1 MEKSSFQEVTSS
13 FPHPIPAAIAA
24 VIRDGNVLLVRRRN
38 PPDAN
43 HWGFPG
49 GKIDFGET
57 IESAA
62 LRELHEETGVQ
73 ANVVKTFTAVD
84 VFDHDGAGHIQQHF
98 VLIAVL
104 CQWISGEPVAGDD
117 ALDARW
123 FPIESLE
130 RQDLALSLDVV
141 EVAKMAAGLKKMA
154 SPSIT
159 TC

>member
-1 MEKSSFQEVTSS
+1 MEKNSFPKVPSSFH
-13 FPHPIPAAIAA
+13 HPIPATIAA
-24 VIRDGNVLLVRRRN
+24 VIRDNNVLLVRRRN

-84 VFDHDGAGHIQQHF
+84 VFDHGAASHIQQHF

-104 CQWISGEPVAGDD
+104 CQWVSGEPVAGDD
-117 ALDARW
+117 ALDAQW
-123 FPIESLE
+123 FPVESLE

-141 EVAKMAAGLKKMA
+141 EVAKIAAKLNYIY
-154 SPSIT
+154 S
-159 TC
+159 

>member
-1 MEKSSFQEVTSS
+1 MEKSSPQLGNPATH
-13 FPHPIPAAIAA
+13 HPIPATIAA

-57 IESAA
+57 VESAA
-62 LRELHEETGVQ
+62 LRELHEETCVQ
-73 ANVVKTFTAVD
+73 ASVVKTFTAVD
-84 VFDHDGAGHIQQHF
+84 VFDHDDAGHIQQHF

-104 CQWISGEPVAGDD
+104 CQWVSGEPVAGDD

-130 RQDLALSLDVV
+130 RQDLALSLDVA
-141 EVAKMAAGLKKMA
+141 EVAKMAAAL
-154 SPSIT
+154 
-159 TC
+159 